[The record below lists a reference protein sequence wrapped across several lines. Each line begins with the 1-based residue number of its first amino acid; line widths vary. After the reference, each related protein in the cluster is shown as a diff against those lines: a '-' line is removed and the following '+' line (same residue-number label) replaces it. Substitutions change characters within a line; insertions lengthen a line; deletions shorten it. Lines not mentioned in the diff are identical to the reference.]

1 MMPESSEPDS
11 SPEVL
16 VVAPGVGIPR
26 HELMWRFSAS
36 GGPGGQ
42 HVNTS
47 NTRSEV
53 RFDAAG
59 SPSLPE
65 WARRRIVEHLGPV
78 VTATA
83 SDSRSQARNRALA
96 LDRLTARLSR
106 ALRVATPRLQ
116 TRPTMAS
123 QRRRLE
129 AKRRQS
135 ERKQRRRFKPGPD
148 DGG

>member
-1 MMPESSEPDS
+1 MPEYEEPDTPS
-11 SPEVL
+11 EVL

-26 HELMWRFSAS
+26 QELTWRFSAS

-59 SPSLPE
+59 SPSLPD
-65 WARRRIVEHLGPV
+65 WARRRIVERLGPV

-96 LDRLTARLSR
+96 LDRLSARLSG
-106 ALRVATPRLQ
+106 ALRVTAPRLQ

-129 AKRRQS
+129 TKRRQS
-135 ERKQRRRFKPGPD
+135 ERKQRRHFKPGTD